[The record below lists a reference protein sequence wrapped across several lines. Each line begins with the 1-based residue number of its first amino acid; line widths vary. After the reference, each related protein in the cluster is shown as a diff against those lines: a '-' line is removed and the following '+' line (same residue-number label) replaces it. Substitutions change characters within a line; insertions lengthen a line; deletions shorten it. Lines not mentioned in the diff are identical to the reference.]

1 MTTTVTCTFNGCD
14 IEAKAR
20 NISASSIAKLI
31 DNAIDIS
38 DEHACKPGYTSLYEH
53 ITFMPSCKM
62 LCYHRK
68 LITSSGI
75 PVHIRFTITA
85 SRTSLYKAIKHFKY
99 LGIMQVL

>member
-1 MTTTVTCTFNGCD
+1 MTTTVTCTFNGRD

-20 NISASSIAKLI
+20 NISASSITKLI

-38 DEHACKPGYTSLYEH
+38 DEYACKPGYTSLYEH

-75 PVHIRFTITA
+75 PVHIRFTIIA
-85 SRTSLYKAIKHFKY
+85 SLPSLRKAIKHFKY